1 MTIDLQQSHE
11 TNVFY
16 PETDG
21 EPLAD
26 DTLQYEWIVKIKGG
40 LGVWFSN
47 DPNVFVA
54 ADLFWYPVKGDPTTR
69 HAPDTMVAF
78 GRPKG
83 HRGSYRQWEEDD
95 IAPQV
100 VFEVQSSKDTSQ
112 VMQKKFAFY
121 DVHGV
126 EEYYLYDPHT
136 NALHGWQRSAGRLKP
151 IAQMDGWRSPRLG
164 IRFVLEDDTLHIYR
178 PDGQRFLTYDEQD
191 EQRKAAIAAWKKL
204 QEAAQERA
212 LRLKMEA
219 LLRKHG
225 IDLDEA

>member
-21 EPLAD
+21 EPMAD
-26 DTLQYEWIVKIKGG
+26 NTLQYEWIVTIKGG
-40 LGVWFSN
+40 LDRLFAHN
-47 DPNVFVA
+47 PEVFVA
-54 ADLFWYPVKGDPTTR
+54 GNLFWYPVQGEPDIR
-69 HAPDTMVAF
+69 RAPDALVVF

-83 HRGSYRQWEEDD
+83 HRGSYRQWEEDG

-100 VFEVQSSKDTSQ
+100 VFEVQSPGNTAGE
-112 VMQKKFAFY
+112 MREKFEFY
-121 DVHGV
+121 DMHGV

-136 NALHGWQRSAGRLKP
+136 NALHGWQRSTGRLRP

-164 IRFVLEDDTLHIYR
+164 IRFVLENETLHIYR

-191 EQRKAAIAAWKKL
+191 EQREEAR

>member
-1 MTIDLQQSHE
+1 MTIDLQHTSE
-11 TNVFY
+11 TDVFY

-21 EPLAD
+21 EPMAD
-26 DTLQYEWIVKIKGG
+26 NTLQYEWIVTIKGG
-40 LGVWFSN
+40 LETLFAN
-47 DPNVFVA
+47 DPDVFVA
-54 ADLFWYPVKGDPTTR
+54 GNLFWYAVKGELNIR
-69 HAPDTMVAF
+69 RAPDAMVVF

-100 VFEVQSSKDTSQ
+100 VFEVQSPGNT
-112 VMQKKFAFY
+112 VGEMREKFEFY
-121 DVHGV
+121 DMHGV

-151 IAQMDGWRSPRLG
+151 IAQMAGWRSPRLD

-178 PDGQRFLTYDEQD
+178 PDGERFLTYEEQYQ
-191 EQRKAAIAAWKKL
+191 QRKQAR
-204 QEAAQERA
+204 QEASQERA
-212 LRLKMEA
+212 MRLKMEA

-225 IDLDEA
+225 IDPDIDPDEE